1 MLKNLLPP
9 VLVISI
15 PAIFSN
21 EHMLSLSALHRIE
34 AKTKAIFAFH
44 MLGVSCDNIA
54 NSPNSR
60 VNSKEKSISPEIITA
75 MLTKI
80 SYVAIRDAKASE
92 KRHSISQKKAN
103 VGNNMQKGFFPT
115 RLSASSR
122 FDN

>member
-15 PAIFSN
+15 LAIFSN

-44 MLGVSCDNIA
+44 MLGVSWDDIA

-60 VNSKEKSISPEIITA
+60 VNTKEKSISPEIITA

-92 KRHSISQKKAN
+92 KRHSISQTKAN
-103 VGNNMQKGFFPT
+103 VGKNMQKGFFPYQ
-115 RLSASSR
+115 A
-122 FDN
+122 